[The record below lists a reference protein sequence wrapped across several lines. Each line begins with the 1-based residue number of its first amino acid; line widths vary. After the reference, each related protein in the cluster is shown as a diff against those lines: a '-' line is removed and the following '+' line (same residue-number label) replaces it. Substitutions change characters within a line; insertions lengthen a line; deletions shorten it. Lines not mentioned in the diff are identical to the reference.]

1 MRVSPLIAR
10 LAGHTACD
18 IQPCHSSEFPSPVK
32 RPAYSVLDKTKIK
45 ATFGLTIPY
54 WLDSLEKCINLI
66 KAAQA

>member
-1 MRVSPLIAR
+1 MVRLHSNDRAPCGSYRLRYPALSQQRV
-10 LAGHTACD
+10 
-18 IQPCHSSEFPSPVK
+18 PVK

-45 ATFGLTIPY
+45 AIFGLTIPY

>member
-1 MRVSPLIAR
+1 MRILRRSR
-10 LAGHTACD
+10 LSTNLD